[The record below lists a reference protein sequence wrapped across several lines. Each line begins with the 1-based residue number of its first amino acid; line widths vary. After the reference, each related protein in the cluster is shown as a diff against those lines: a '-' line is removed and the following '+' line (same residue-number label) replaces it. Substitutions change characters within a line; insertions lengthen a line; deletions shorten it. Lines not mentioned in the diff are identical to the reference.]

1 MDNTEL
7 SKELIKFMITMKK
20 QTREYLNLNL
30 NFTLKLTEQ
39 QFVTLFILKKN
50 KKITLKKLSTYI
62 CVSTSS
68 LCIMLTRMMEE
79 ELVYREVDE
88 RDRRNTFYS
97 LTEKGINLIDKEI
110 KGKVD
115 NIEEKIMNLS
125 LEQKEKLYGAI
136 KDIEEIIDIL
146 E

>member
-1 MDNTEL
+1 MDNIDL

-20 QTREYLNLNL
+20 QIKECLNLNC
-30 NFTLKLTEQ
+30 TLKLTEQ
-39 QFVTLFILKKN
+39 QFITLFILNKN

-79 ELVYREVDE
+79 GLVYREVDE

-97 LTEKGINLIDKEI
+97 LTDKGINLIDKEI
-110 KGKVD
+110 EGKVH
-115 NIEEKIMNLS
+115 NMEERIIDLS
-125 LEQKEKLYGAI
+125 LIQKEKLYNAI
-136 KDIEEIIDIL
+136 KDIEQIIDIL

>member
-1 MDNTEL
+1 MDNMKL

-20 QTREYLNLNL
+20 QIKKYLNLNS
-30 NFTLKLTEQ
+30 TLKLTEQ

-97 LTEKGINLIDKEI
+97 LTEKGVNLIDREI
-110 KGKVD
+110 EGKVD

-125 LEQKEKLYGAI
+125 LSQKEKLYEAI
-136 KDIEEIIDIL
+136 KNIEEIIDIL

>member
-1 MDNTEL
+1 MDNMEL

-20 QTREYLNLNL
+20 QIKKYLNLNP
-30 NFTLKLTEQ
+30 TLKLTEQ

-68 LCIMLTRMMEE
+68 LCIMLTRMVEE

-97 LTEKGINLIDKEI
+97 LTEKGINLIDEEI
-110 KGKVD
+110 EGKVD

-125 LEQKEKLYGAI
+125 LSQKEKLYEAI
-136 KDIEEIIDIL
+136 KNIEEIIDIL

>member
-1 MDNTEL
+1 MDNIDL

-20 QTREYLNLNL
+20 QIKECLNLNC
-30 NFTLKLTEQ
+30 TLKLTEQ
-39 QFVTLFILKKN
+39 QFITLFILNKN

-68 LCIMLTRMMEE
+68 LCIMLTRMMEKG
-79 ELVYREVDE
+79 LVYREIDE

-110 KGKVD
+110 EGKVH
-115 NIEEKIMNLS
+115 NIEEKIIDLS
-125 LEQKEKLYGAI
+125 SIQKEKLYNAI

>member
-1 MDNTEL
+1 MDNIEL

-20 QTREYLNLNL
+20 QIKECLNLNC
-30 NFTLKLTEQ
+30 TLKLTEQ
-39 QFVTLFILKKN
+39 QFITLFILNKN

-79 ELVYREVDE
+79 GLVYREVDE

-97 LTEKGINLIDKEI
+97 LTDKGINLIDKEI
-110 KGKVD
+110 EGKVH
-115 NIEEKIMNLS
+115 NMEERIIDLS
-125 LEQKEKLYGAI
+125 LIQKEKLYNAI